1 MLKENTWFGFLL
13 FIQAEWVEFG
23 KFVVPQM
30 ELLEGSLI
38 ISCVLRANYTEVE
51 PCPKRKLV
59 LVDFPVFLSNMANSD
74 HVEHDSK
81 HVKMSGNIPETCVQD
96 PADKVNLSARVDL
109 ANIPSFIPSFAAASE
124 LVSAPYSCLVMNI
137 HRRHIVLPPMYLNKK
152 KTALREELKAEL
164 LKFSP
169 SLQGV
174 PLAFDNIQLLSHHG
188 DLYDDSGYIHMEI
201 QANFIIFQPQAGQRL
216 LGKVNKL
223 GVSHVGC
230 LVHGCFNASIPK
242 PNLVSVDTWRDAG
255 PKIGAELEF
264 EVNAL
269 DADTAGVLLIRGR
282 LNRTKVQELLAIA
295 ENPDLGITVDQ
306 DELESTEPATEP
318 ATEPSEESIV
328 EDSNKKTK
336 KKKKDKMKE
345 VKEEVAASPSWQD
358 DVHAALDLNGTEIDA
373 TGEKRKKK
381 KKKDKI
387 KEEEKEEVA
396 ASPSR
401 QDDVHAALDL
411 NGTEID
417 ASGEKRKKK
426 KKKDKIKEEKED
438 DELMLTPCQGD
449 ADTTLELNGTESY
462 AYGEKKKKKKKEKRI
477 KEEEEQVQ
485 LSSMEIHASDS
496 SGYLSDK
503 PNKKRKHEKES
514 QVVASS
520 SQDAEEPKPKKKKRK
535 SDVA

>member
-1 MLKENTWFGFLL
+1 MGN
-13 FIQAEWVEFG
+13 
-23 KFVVPQM
+23 FVVPQL

-38 ISCVLRANYTEVE
+38 ISCVLRANYTEIE

-59 LVDFPVFLSNMANSD
+59 LVDFPVFTSNMANLD

-81 HVKMSGNIPETCVQD
+81 HVKMSGTIPETCVQD

-109 ANIPSFIPSFAAASE
+109 AGIPCAIPSFAAASE
-124 LVSAPYSCLVMNI
+124 LVSAPYSCLVMNT
-137 HRRHIVLPPMYLNKK
+137 HRKHVVLPPMYLNKK
-152 KTALREELKAEL
+152 RTALREELKAEL

-174 PLAFDNIQLLSHHG
+174 PLAFDNIQLMSHYG
-188 DLYDDSGYIHMEI
+188 DIYDDSGYIHMDI

-242 PNLVSVDTWRDAG
+242 PTLVSVDTWRDAG

-295 ENPDLGITVDQ
+295 ENSDLGITVDQ

-318 ATEPSEESIV
+318 KEESIV
-328 EDSNKKTK
+328 EDSTKKKK
-336 KKKKDKMKE
+336 KKKKDK
-345 VKEEVAASPSWQD
+345 VKEEVAASPSCQD
-358 DVHAALDLNGTEIDA
+358 DVNAALDLNGT
-373 TGEKRKKK
+373 
-381 KKKDKI
+381 
-387 KEEEKEEVA
+387 
-396 ASPSR
+396 
-401 QDDVHAALDL
+401 Q
-411 NGTEID
+411 ID

-426 KKKDKIKEEKED
+426 KKKDKIKEEEKEG
-438 DELMLTPCQGD
+438 ELMSTPCQGD
-449 ADTTLELNGTESY
+449 GDTTLELNGTESD

-496 SGYLSDK
+496 SGYHSDK

-514 QVVASS
+514 HVVASS